1 MTDEPNLDV
10 KTLRGDV
17 RDALLSHIRA
27 LPKPWAQMSEAEQD
41 DAIYRASALAEKL
54 VRDAVD
60 LAGAR
65 GFEHHIVS
73 LGKYSIDKGV
83 EGKFTAPYSAQL
95 VDALGTRRGSTFL
108 LVPRDIGDFLGERQP
123 VKAEPDQR
131 QFFNTE
137 DDGDFP
143 PEEGEDEGDDPEPD
157 ESDVPAPP
165 SKRSKDYE
173 RIRDDAGL

>member
-27 LPKPWAQMSEAEQD
+27 LPKPWAQMSEAEQG
-41 DAIYRASALAEKL
+41 DAIYRADKLAEQL
-54 VRDAVD
+54 VRSSVD

-83 EGKFTAPYSAQL
+83 EGKFIAPYSADL
-95 VDALGTRRGSTFL
+95 VEALGTRRGSTFL
-108 LVPRDIGDFLGERQP
+108 LVPRDIGDFLGERAP
-123 VKAEPDQR
+123 VAAEPDQR
-131 QFFNTE
+131 QFF
-137 DDGDFP
+137 DDADFP
-143 PEEGEDEGDDPEPD
+143 PADDEGDPEPD
-157 ESDVPAPP
+157 EGDTPAP
-165 SKRSKDYE
+165 KRGRAPDYQQ
-173 RIRDDAGL
+173 IREDAGL